1 MLVCQLLCQIGIACL
16 DGLHDLLMLFIGF
29 GAAVGTGQC
38 FLADTQDILMEVLQL
53 MLQHLAVTCLIQNIM
68 ETII

>member
-1 MLVCQLLCQIGIACL
+1 
-16 DGLHDLLMLFIGF
+16 MLFIGF
-29 GAAVGTGQC
+29 GTAVGTGQC